1 MLSIDSTNSQDILLF
16 TIILSFTIIVLF
28 ITRKLLKVSFPYF
41 FMGLLGIILGLLIG
55 SLIASPLAKLPG
67 NFGRLLPIFVNVLIT
82 VAILDLFLAQA
93 HSTAHFFKIIFS
105 KIGFDVKENKNQE
118 KIYTSIV
125 LDTSVLIDSRIEE
138 IARSGFILGKMLIP
152 QFVLNELQAVA
163 DSEDPLKRAKGRKGL
178 EALEHIQHDQEIIT
192 EIIDE
197 LTNNRGAV
205 DSKLIKVAKNRGA
218 KILTVD
224 YNLNKIAKI
233 QGVKVLNINE
243 LSEAI
248 KPVLIPG
255 ENIVVKVI
263 AEGKEAGQGIGY
275 LPDGTMIV
283 VENGSRYIGREVDS
297 EVVRIFQ
304 TVAGKMIFVS
314 PKKKI
319 IKNR

>member
-1 MLSIDSTNSQDILLF
+1 MSSLSDANTQDILLF
-16 TIILSFTIIVLF
+16 IIALSFTIIILF

-41 FMGLLGIILGLLIG
+41 FMGLLGIVLGLSIG
-55 SLIASPLAKLPG
+55 SLAASPLSKLPG
-67 NFGRLLPIFVNVLIT
+67 NFGRWLPLIVDVLIT

-93 HSTAHFFKIIFS
+93 ESTSHFFRKLFT
-105 KIGFDVKENKNQE
+105 KIGFDKEETPGE
-118 KIYTSIV
+118 KMPEVV
-125 LDTSVLIDSRIEE
+125 LDTSVLIDGRIEE
-138 IARSGFILGKMLIP
+138 IARSGFILGKILIP

-178 EALEHIQHDQEIIT
+178 EALEHIQHDQEILT

-197 LTNNRGAV
+197 ITNQRGAV
-205 DSKLIKVAKNRGA
+205 DQKLIKVAKAHNA

-233 QGVKVLNINE
+233 QSINVLNINE

-255 ENIVVKVI
+255 ENIIVKVI
-263 AEGKEAGQGIGY
+263 QEGKETGQGVGY

-283 VENGSRYIGREVDS
+283 VEGGDKFLGREVDT

-304 TVAGKMIFVS
+304 TVAGKMIFVQ
-314 PKKKI
+314 PRKKSSRK
-319 IKNR
+319 